1 MTFDRDGALERLRD
15 RGTDELLA
23 LLAAHDTEEWEP
35 EVFDLARGLLVERGV
50 NVDAALAGIARPVPI
65 DHSPDDVEVVATF
78 AMVPDAQPCRSALE
92 SAGFDVVLLD
102 ENLIG
107 VDPALWPMIKGV
119 KVAVPHSQVA
129 EAREFL
135 AAADRGELSQSPET
149 AIVCPSCGSSNVK
162 FVSSSG
168 HSLAANLTLG
178 LATSPPL
185 GGVLALGLPG
195 GAPTDA
201 YYECSDCGAK
211 V

>member
-1 MTFDRDGALERLRD
+1 MSFDRDGTLARLREQD
-15 RGTDELLA
+15 TDALLA
-23 LLAAHDTEEWEP
+23 LLAAHDTNEWEA
-35 EVFDLARGLLVERGV
+35 EVFEIARALLAERGV
-50 NVDAALAGIARPVPI
+50 NVEAALAGMARPGPI
-65 DHSPDDVEVVATF
+65 DHSPDELEVVATF
-78 AMVPDAQPCRSALE
+78 AMAPDAQPCRSALE

-119 KVAVPHSQVA
+119 KVAVPHSQVE

-149 AIVCPSCGSSNVK
+149 AIQCPSCGSSNVK

-168 HSLAANLTLG
+168 HSLATNLTFG
-178 LATSPPL
+178 VATSPAL

-195 GAPTDA
+195 GPPTGA
-201 YYECSDCGAK
+201 YYECNDCGAK
-211 V
+211 A

>member
-107 VDPALWPMIKGV
+107 VDPALWPMIK
-119 KVAVPHSQVA
+119 AVSYTH
-129 EAREFL
+129 
-135 AAADRGELSQSPET
+135 
-149 AIVCPSCGSSNVK
+149 
-162 FVSSSG
+162 
-168 HSLAANLTLG
+168 LTL
-178 LATSPPL
+178 
-185 GGVLALGLPG
+185 
-195 GAPTDA
+195 PTNR
-201 YYECSDCGAK
+201 E